1 MLDSVTPNE
10 LIIAGWVLVRAV
22 PTPKVLGQTLPA
34 QLITISDC
42 IQDDLP
48 RPEPWLGDWFQDGHE
63 AGLAAAQA
71 AGEPPTVVTVAM
83 HPDDAAA
90 FIAQWE
96 GDDSSWFALLRQR
109 SPLSPATQILG
120 YEVVGAEEGLDFH
133 SWHCHGYADEVQAA
147 VGVVTNDN
155 GLIQNL
161 AEARSVLTWMLERPD
176 SEAPEPVPWTVVAL
190 AVDT

>member
-1 MLDSVTPNE
+1 MLGTVTWDE
-10 LIIAGWVLVRAV
+10 LIVAGWVLVRAA

-48 RPEPWLGDWFQDGHE
+48 RPEPWLGDWFQDAHE
-63 AGLAAAQA
+63 ARHAAAEA
-71 AGEPPTVVTVAM
+71 AGEPPMVVTVAM
-83 HPDDAAA
+83 HPHDAAA
-90 FIAQWE
+90 FIVQ
-96 GDDSSWFALLRQR
+96 GDSDRSPWFDLLRQHSR
-109 SPLSPATQILG
+109 LPPDTPILG
-120 YEVVGAEEGLDFH
+120 YEVVGAEETLDFH
-133 SWHCHGYADEVQAA
+133 SWHCHGFADEVRAA
-147 VGVVTNDN
+147 LGVVTNDN
-155 GLIQNL
+155 GLIPSL